1 MHTDEKKRF
10 DRRNVDSNLR
20 KGVVT
25 SKEYESYLS
34 KLPDLRDKVF
44 DPEEERSEEA
54 PVSGSPGSEQGG
66 MPKKKGSSTRE
77 RE

>member
-34 KLPDLRDKVF
+34 KLPGLSDKVF
-44 DPEEERSEEA
+44 DPEEEIEDDTPPA
-54 PVSGSPGSEQGG
+54 PDTKPPGR
-66 MPKKKGSSTRE
+66 PKLKVVK
-77 RE
+77 